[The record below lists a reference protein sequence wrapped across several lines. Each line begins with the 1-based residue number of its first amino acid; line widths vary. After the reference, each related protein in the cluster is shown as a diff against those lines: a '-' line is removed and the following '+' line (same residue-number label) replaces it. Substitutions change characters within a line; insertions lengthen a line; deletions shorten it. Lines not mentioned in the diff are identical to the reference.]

1 MPKGYIGPEG
11 FDVAARSPHPVSL
24 AHEFDHM
31 SAISG
36 GEIAAGSRLW
46 HPVRGIPRGSGRLAE
61 LHKTMLVVRR
71 RTPVSD
77 RVSRW
82 WKQQMMMPP
91 LAHAAQATIGSRKL
105 GCADETEARIC
116 GALQPRRLKRLISMD
131 LIGYVV
137 CSSCGVHRHILS
149 TPIVDHVI
157 AVSIRAALSGA
168 LAVCLI
174 PIATAQAELFWPQYR
189 SWEGYD
195 NAPFSRPDRSWSTD
209 DHEPLRQKRQRAH
222 TEHESR
228 PKADPQRQRALH
240 REKSKSKTKTQEV
253 AKREPKPKSQ
263 EVAKGPLQIII
274 SIADQRISVYD
285 DGTLIA
291 RSSVSTGVPGHPTP
305 IGVFSVIG
313 KELWHRSNI
322 YSAAPM
328 PYMQR
333 ITWSGIALHAGVL
346 PGHPASHGCIRLA
359 NDFAIRLWHLTR
371 RGTRVIIARNDVHP
385 VQIASP
391 HLFSN
396 PKPAYRSQGPS
407 VEAPAGK
414 DILTLATSSAPLA
427 PNAESRGDQNI
438 LPATGFGPQKKAVPI
453 TAFVSRKLSKIF
465 VRQGFTPLFDVPIKI
480 ENPDEPLGTH
490 VFTVLG
496 LQNGGASFRWN
507 VVSMSEKFSGNS
519 GYLSKQPPM
528 QATGVR
534 SGDDLS
540 GVAIAALDR
549 VKIPQDQV
557 DRVSQLVTPG
567 SSLILSDYELST
579 ETGDDTDFIVVMP

>member
-1 MPKGYIGPEG
+1 
-11 FDVAARSPHPVSL
+11 
-24 AHEFDHM
+24 
-31 SAISG
+31 
-36 GEIAAGSRLW
+36 
-46 HPVRGIPRGSGRLAE
+46 
-61 LHKTMLVVRR
+61 
-71 RTPVSD
+71 
-77 RVSRW
+77 
-82 WKQQMMMPP
+82 
-91 LAHAAQATIGSRKL
+91 
-105 GCADETEARIC
+105 
-116 GALQPRRLKRLISMD
+116 
-131 LIGYVV
+131 
-137 CSSCGVHRHILS
+137 
-149 TPIVDHVI
+149 
-157 AVSIRAALSGA
+157 
-168 LAVCLI
+168 VCLI
-174 PIATAQAELFWPQYR
+174 PMGTAQAELFGPQYR
-189 SWEGYD
+189 AWEGYD
-195 NAPFSRPDRSWSTD
+195 NAPFSAPDRSWGTG
-209 DHEPLRQKRQRAH
+209 DHEPFTPKRHRAH
-222 TEHESR
+222 TKHESR
-228 PKADPQRQRALH
+228 PNAAPQRQRALQ
-240 REKSKSKTKTQEV
+240 RNESGPKTKAKEV
-253 AKREPKPKSQ
+253 AKRELKARSQ

-305 IGVFSVIG
+305 VGVFSVIG

-333 ITWSGIALHAGVL
+333 ITWSGIALHDGVL

-391 HLFSN
+391 RLFSK
-396 PKPAYRSQGPS
+396 PKPAASSQGPS
-407 VEAPAGK
+407 VDAPAGK
-414 DILTLATSSAPLA
+414 DILALAVSPDPLA
-427 PNAESRGDQNI
+427 PNARSRSDQNI

-453 TAFVSRKLSKIF
+453 TAFVSRKLSKIS

-507 VVSMSEKFSGNS
+507 VVSMSEKISSNS
-519 GYLSKQPPM
+519 GSLDKQPKASL

-534 SGDDLS
+534 SGGLS
-540 GVAIAALDR
+540 GGATAALDR
-549 VKIPQDQV
+549 VEIPQDQV
-557 DRVSQLVTPG
+557 DRISQLLSPG